1 MTVRMFSNAAKRV
14 TIDNYRSGNYT
25 VHDLARH
32 ACCSVTTIK
41 RVLEEAGVFK
51 PVKRIKPAKTIK
63 GTETETA
70 KIMAI
75 CYRHKI
81 DSQKLEAL
89 INEPSLSPDNV
100 VAFLRNSNAR
110 QLAII
115 LVAAGLAT
123 QLPTLPIP
131 KDAQMPLIE

>member
-1 MTVRMFSNAAKRV
+1 MTVNMFSRTGKKGIIEDYLNEKS
-14 TIDNYRSGNYT
+14 ISYI
-25 VHDLARH
+25 ARH
-32 ACCSVTTIK
+32 RGCSETTVR
-41 RVLEEAGVFK
+41 RVLKEFEVLK
-51 PVKRIKPAKTIK
+51 PTKANMEPD
-63 GTETETA
+63 EQA

-81 DSQKLEAL
+81 DSQRLEAL
-89 INEPSLSPDNV
+89 INEPSLTPDNV
-100 VAFLRNSNAR
+100 VAFLRQSNAR

-131 KDAQMPLIE
+131 KEAQMPLIE